1 MAAMP
6 KRTTKR
12 KAVSKKKAT
21 KKVVRKPAKKTVKKA
36 AKKGTKKVAKKVVKK
51 ATKKAPK
58 KVAKKVVKKKTA
70 KKVVKKAAKKTARR
84 RTGMKGISRI
94 DQEEKHNHGWF
105 VRVTRK
111 GKTYSSF
118 FTDKKHGGK
127 GKALAAARIGLEKLR
142 EKYPPMSRKE
152 FARVQRRKTKSG
164 IVGVTRLTK
173 KVKGKDYDFWQA
185 TWSPRTG
192 VIEKKVYSIT
202 KYGEDK
208 AKKLAVKARK
218 QGIKNMVD

>member
-1 MAAMP
+1 MP
-6 KRTTKR
+6 IR
-12 KAVSKKKAT
+12 KTNKKKT
-21 KKVVRKPAKKTVKKA
+21 
-36 AKKGTKKVAKKVVKK
+36 G
-51 ATKKAPK
+51 
-58 KVAKKVVKKKTA
+58 KKKTA
-70 KKVVKKAAKKTARR
+70 KKVVKKVAKKPVKKVAKKAASKKKVTKKATKKAGRRR
-84 RTGMKGISRI
+84 RTGLKGISRI

-111 GKTYSSF
+111 GKTYSAF

-127 GKALAAARIGLEKLR
+127 GKALAAAKVGLEKLR
-142 EKYPPMSRKE
+142 AKYPPMSRKE

-173 KVKGKDYDFWQA
+173 KVKGKNYDFWQA

-208 AKKLAVKARK
+208 AKRLAVKARK
-218 QGIKNMVD
+218 EGIKNMAD

>member
-1 MAAMP
+1 MP
-6 KRTTKR
+6 KRTTNK
-12 KAVSKKKAT
+12 KTTGKKKAAKKAV
-21 KKVVRKPAKKTVKKA
+21 KKVAKKTVKKA
-36 AKKGTKKVAKKVVKK
+36 AKKVVKKAAPKKKVAKK
-51 ATKKAPK
+51 ATKKA
-58 KVAKKVVKKKTA
+58 AKKST
-70 KKVVKKAAKKTARR
+70 RR
-84 RTGMKGISRI
+84 RTGLKGISRI

-111 GKTYSSF
+111 GKTYSAF

-127 GKALAAARIGLEKLR
+127 GKALAAAKVGLEKLR
-142 EKYPPMSRKE
+142 AKYPPMSRKE

-173 KVKGKDYDFWQA
+173 KVKGKNYEFWQA

-208 AKKLAVKARK
+208 AKRLAVKARK
-218 QGIKNMVD
+218 EGIKNMVD

>member
-1 MAAMP
+1 MP
-6 KRTTKR
+6 KRTTNKKTTGKKKTAK
-12 KAVSKKKAT
+12 KAVKKVAKKTT
-21 KKVVRKPAKKTVKKA
+21 KKVVKKVAKKA
-36 AKKGTKKVAKKVVKK
+36 AKKVAKKVVKK
-51 ATKKAPK
+51 APAKK
-58 KVAKKVVKKKTA
+58 KVAKKAT
-70 KKVVKKAAKKTARR
+70 KKAAKKTTRR
-84 RTGMKGISRI
+84 RTGLKGISRI

-111 GKTYSSF
+111 GKTYSAF

-127 GKALAAARIGLEKLR
+127 GKALAAAKVGLEKLR
-142 EKYPPMSRKE
+142 AKYPPMSRKE

-173 KVKGKDYDFWQA
+173 KVKGKNYDFWQA
-185 TWSPRTG
+185 TWSPSTG

-218 QGIKNMVD
+218 EGIKNMVD

>member
-1 MAAMP
+1 MP
-6 KRTTKR
+6 KRKT
-12 KAVSKKKAT
+12 KKKAT
-21 KKVVRKPAKKTVKKA
+21 SKKTVAKKTVKKA
-36 AKKGTKKVAKKVVKK
+36 AKKTVAKKKPVKK
-51 ATKKAPK
+51 A
-58 KVAKKVVKKKTA
+58 VKKTA
-70 KKVVKKAAKKTARR
+70 KKAARR
-84 RTGMKGISRI
+84 RTGLKGISRI

-127 GKALAAARIGLEKLR
+127 NKALAAAKIGLEKLR

-173 KVKGKDYDFWQA
+173 KVKGKDYEFWQA

-192 VIEKKVYSIT
+192 VIEKKVFSIT

-208 AKKLAVKARK
+208 AKRLAVKARK
-218 QGIKNMVD
+218 EGIKNMVD

>member
-1 MAAMP
+1 MP
-6 KRTTKR
+6 KRTTN
-12 KAVSKKKAT
+12 KKKAG
-21 KKVVRKPAKKTVKKA
+21 KKKAVKKTVKKV
-36 AKKGTKKVAKKVVKK
+36 AKKTTKKAAKKVAKKVTKKAVPKKKVAKK
-51 ATKKAPK
+51 ATKKA
-58 KVAKKVVKKKTA
+58 AKKA
-70 KKVVKKAAKKTARR
+70 GRRR
-84 RTGMKGISRI
+84 RTGLKGISRI

-111 GKTYSSF
+111 GKTYSAF

-127 GKALAAARIGLEKLR
+127 GKALAAAKVGLEKLR
-142 EKYPPMSRKE
+142 AKYPPMSRKE

-218 QGIKNMVD
+218 EGIKNMVD